1 MNLQNYNREGR
12 NYQTERVR
20 QISPSSKLMHLS
32 NQEISFYVSKYGDP
46 QENSKDAKNT
56 QYFMSL
62 IQPLLEE
69 NYQLK
74 DTILNLTEA
83 LKLDKELLLETIS
96 QIIKDKNLSSQST
109 ISEIL
114 SQLTIYVKK
123 DRDYTLKLELL
134 VEQKD
139 LEILQ
144 LQQEIENNKK
154 WKIQFIE
161 EKNQEVESRT
171 SRFFFQMDQLKETN
185 QKLQQQ
191 NKESQDLLNSEQQ
204 YSQKLNEQLQK
215 IIDEFNKSQQQKQ
228 ELQLQLSI
236 AERQI
241 QQEKQDSQ
249 KRLNDQISSLHRDHH
264 QQIEQ
269 IKIEQMSLVNDLK
282 KQIQNYQEEIKNLEL
297 SYTASLDKNLNEIKR
312 LQNQIQIS
320 EKQISV
326 YKQQELA
333 NLDNLSKIMME
344 KRDKDS
350 KLKNLNLIILEKDKQ
365 IDNLTL
371 DVLQLKSKLEQ
382 AELKCTQ
389 QITKYKL
396 KYKEKTQEKI
406 FEAKKDLEHKIV
418 TIEQEK
424 KKICEDFKQQIIV
437 LDVQKTSLVKE
448 CKADNEK
455 LRDEIEDLEFK
466 LKDLDNMW
474 DFKYAKLKMEHDR
487 LKLELA
493 QYQ

>member
-12 NYQTERVR
+12 NYKTERVR

-46 QENSKDAKNT
+46 QENTKDSENT
-56 QYFMSL
+56 KYFMSL

-96 QIIKDKNLSSQST
+96 QIVKDKNLSSSST

-114 SQLTIYVKK
+114 EQLTISVKK
-123 DRDYTLKLELL
+123 DRDYTINLEKII
-134 VEQKD
+134 EQKNMQ
-139 LEILQ
+139 IQQ
-144 LQQEIENNKK
+144 LQEEIENYKK
-154 WKIQFIE
+154 WKIDFIQ
-161 EKNQEVESRT
+161 EKNLEVEVRT
-171 SRFFFQMDQLKETN
+171 SNFFKKMQQLEENNTELSQKNNET
-185 QKLQQQ
+185 
-191 NKESQDLLNSEQQ
+191 QDLLNAEQL
-204 YSQKLNEQLQK
+204 YTQKLNDQLSK
-215 IIDEFNKSQQQKQ
+215 FADDLNKVQQQKQ

-241 QQEKQDSQ
+241 YQEKQDSQ
-249 KRLNDQISSLHRDHH
+249 KRLNDQISQLHKDHY

-269 IKIEQMSLVNDLK
+269 LKIEQMGILNELK
-282 KQIQNYQEEIKNLEL
+282 KQILDYQEEIKNLEL

-312 LQNQIQIS
+312 LQQQLQDS
-320 EKQISV
+320 EKQIQV
-326 YKQQELA
+326 YKKQELA

-344 KRDKDS
+344 KRDKDQ
-350 KLKNLNLIILEKDKQ
+350 KLKNINQIIVEKDKQ

-389 QITKYKL
+389 QITKYKQ
-396 KYKEKTQEKI
+396 KYKEKIQVKVI
-406 FEAKKDLEHKIV
+406 EAKKDLEQKITTV
-418 TIEQEK
+418 EQEK
-424 KKICEDFKQQIIV
+424 KKLSEDFKQQIII

-474 DFKYAKLKMEHDR
+474 DFKYAKLKMEYDR
-487 LKLELA
+487 LKLEIA